1 MIPRRRIAE
10 LTGAL
15 TALAFLAGCGGSSP
29 ESSATLSNS
38 SESARALNDSTHSE
52 AAMAQ
57 GRRRAPVADGS
68 ASAARHRRLPP
79 NDGRKSRPNGQGPD
93 AVLTDPD
100 QIRRVVG
107 ELGSGN
113 ASKNAG
119 GRPAPATAAQIVRE
133 MLATKANQD
142 RGDGRSKEAPDAL
155 MKVVEEALSG
165 RP

>member
-10 LTGAL
+10 LTVAL

-29 ESSATLSNS
+29 ESSATLSTS

-57 GRRRAPVADGS
+57 APVADGS
-68 ASAARHRRLPP
+68 ASAARHRRLRS

-93 AVLTDPD
+93 KVLTDPD

-119 GRPAPATAAQIVRE
+119 GRSAPATAAQIVRE
-133 MLATKANQD
+133 MLATKASQD
-142 RGDGRSKEAPDAL
+142 RGDGRSKQAPDAV